1 VEIAQ
6 KADAA
11 GTKYFIFPV
20 DGGDVELA
28 IYSLRGPLEPWIWCD
43 LMNRRDD
50 IVAALRTLNVTRPV
64 GITEILE
71 MVKNYD
77 KRSGLN

>member
-1 VEIAQ
+1 
-6 KADAA
+6 
-11 GTKYFIFPV
+11 
-20 DGGDVELA
+20 
-28 IYSLRGPLEPWIWCD
+28 
-43 LMNRRDD
+43 MNRRDD